1 MYIVCTLIT
10 TLNINNDYISDSHVH
25 PDTLLHWLKKQVA
38 LYDSVHVENMT
49 HSFKN
54 GLVLCAIIHRYRPDL
69 LDFHTL
75 SAEDV
80 AANNQLA
87 FDTLERELGIPP
99 VSTIVD

>member
-1 MYIVCTLIT
+1 
-10 TLNINNDYISDSHVH
+10 
-25 PDTLLHWLKKQVA
+25 LKKQVA
-38 LYDSVHVENMT
+38 LYDSVHVEDVT

-69 LDFHTL
+69 LDFHAL
-75 SAEDV
+75 SAENI

-99 VSTIVD
+99 VSSLVMCVMWKFLPYLLTYLLTYLRTYSILFYFSV